1 MNVQIT
7 SQKREVLTSGS
18 ICHSFEFESDG
29 FTVAVTYMTGSDGWI
44 MINTLVKNSSST
56 AWARRKGQNFS
67 TWNDAIAAYKTD
79 RIKAAIATAR
89 DIVAAS

>member
-1 MNVQIT
+1 MNIQIT

-18 ICHSFEFESDG
+18 ICHSFVFVTDG
-29 FTVAVTYMTGSDGWI
+29 STIAVTYMTGSDGWT
-44 MINTLVKNSSST
+44 MINTLVMNSSST
-56 AWARRKGQNFS
+56 AWGRRKGQNFS

-79 RIKAAIATAR
+79 RVKAAIATAR